1 MTAKQKLYFELYYQ
15 EDLSLS
21 EIAEQF
27 EVSRTA
33 VFDNI
38 KRTEKLLDGYEEKLQ
53 LLSKR
58 EAREKIIGQILVDLT
73 DERLRQWMDELQALD

>member
-1 MTAKQKLYFELYYQ
+1 M
-15 EDLSLS
+15 
-21 EIAEQF
+21 
-27 EVSRTA
+27 SRTA